1 MKLDIKSKRGDVM
14 FGIWGLD
21 DIVEYVKKP
30 KKEILKKYT
39 KNAIEFLEKE
49 ATEKDF
55 LVAYDFKPDEKVE
68 EVVKELG
75 YEITQTN
82 CSICGKKL
90 YMVNVKTKAKIV
102 CMDCMLSIMAMASCE
117 GGDNIAI

>member
-21 DIVEYVKKP
+21 DIVEYLKKP

-55 LVAYDFKPDEKVE
+55 FVAYDFKPDEKVE

-82 CSICGKKL
+82 CSI
-90 YMVNVKTKAKIV
+90 
-102 CMDCMLSIMAMASCE
+102 LSLIH
-117 GGDNIAI
+117 I